1 MRSSTKNTNPVV
13 AGNRAANVWANAD
26 PRAVVLVAATDDGQA
41 ALGRAADTF
50 TAAGLNDKAR
60 AVADVA
66 SKAREAGQFG
76 SLAAEIAPR
85 LAITLPPTLAELAPK
100 LATVVEDLAE
110 VNEKYALK
118 LIHALHTTE
127 AGDGWTA
134 LAVVWRVWR
143 ATVVRPIDS
152 RHVISVTTGGDGRPL
167 HRVPALVDLATL
179 SPVEAVTVD
188 GEPLVSAG
196 PEPLSTWRRVRPGKQ
211 RAFAG
216 PRSLGGQAVGDVVI
230 RKLASLPRMDMR
242 SPIVGDVAR
251 VAALA
256 FGLTGYGPIPDTA
269 GAVFVGGQNT
279 PANRE
284 RWWKACEWL
293 RHMTITIDERTGEW
307 VGLANVDPDGAGGV
321 HLGPP
326 AWWRGKGTKQRW
338 RLSGAL
344 WRPVQIGGKKKRGA
358 GGQEVFHSGLAR
370 TLAGLEARLCYA
382 PTAGRG
388 KAGRVP
394 DTLRPERPGGPGL
407 RVFVAWQDL
416 LTLAGETVPI
426 DATARSARAEHSRF
440 LRRVDALIAAGYHV
454 PARGGGAP
462 AGDTVEIVRVVDGRG
477 RGQVAGVWIR
487 ASDRFCEAA
496 SGRREWERIPATRLL
511 RDGG

>member
-1 MRSSTKNTNPVV
+1 MTPHEQN
-13 AGNRAANVWANAD
+13 
-26 PRAVVLVAATDDGQA
+26 VAA
-41 ALGRAADTF
+41 RAWADTDPAGALQAICSAGSLRALRRAYVALRREQPDAGRRGVREVIRVIRF
-50 TAAGLNDKAR
+50 AIRALARGSEFQPVGGELRIIELGWRGTSTLIVGGVAEHLAGVPVDAAGL
-60 AVADVA
+60 
-66 SKAREAGQFG
+66 S
-76 SLAAEIAPR
+76 
-85 LAITLPPTLAELAPK
+85 
-100 LATVVEDLAE
+100 
-110 VNEKYALK
+110 
-118 LIHALHTTE
+118 
-127 AGDGWTA
+127 A
-134 LAVVWRVWR
+134 LAVVWRVWL
-143 ATVVRPIDS
+143 AVARPIET
-152 RHVISVTTGGDGRPL
+152 RHVISVTAGDGRPL

-188 GEPLVSAG
+188 GVPLVSAG

-211 RAFAG
+211 RAVAFAG

-293 RHMTITIDERTGEW
+293 RHMTITINERTGEW
-307 VGLANVDPDGAGGV
+307 VGLANVDPDGEGGV

-326 AWWRGKGTKQRW
+326 AWWRGKGNKQRW

-344 WRPVQIGGKKKRGA
+344 WRPVQIGGKKRRGA

-394 DTLRPERPGGPGL
+394 DTLRPERPGGAGL

-416 LTLAGETVPI
+416 LTLAGEAVPI
-426 DATARSARAEHSRF
+426 DATARSARAEHARF

-454 PARGGGAP
+454 PERGGGAP
-462 AGDTVEIVRVVDGRG
+462 IGDTVEIVRVVDGRG
-477 RGQVAGVWIR
+477 HGQVAGVWIR
-487 ASDRFCEAA
+487 ASARFCEAA

-511 RDGG
+511 MAAGDD